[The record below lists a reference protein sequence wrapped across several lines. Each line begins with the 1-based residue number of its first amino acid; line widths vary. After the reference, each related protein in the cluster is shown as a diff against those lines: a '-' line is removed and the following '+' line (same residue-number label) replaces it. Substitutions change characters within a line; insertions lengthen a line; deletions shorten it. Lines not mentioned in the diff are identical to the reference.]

1 MRHYNSFAFGGGG
14 VGGGSEYQ
22 QVTELSELKST
33 IDRY

>member
-1 MRHYNSFAFGGGG
+1 MRHYNSFAFGGG
-14 VGGGSEYQ
+14 VGLGSEYQ